1 MIIYEN
7 KGYETRSD
15 KPNEN
20 WLADYPDLPQPLFVV
35 PDGSELAQKII
46 ENCPYYDFVVQDG
59 RLTDIT
65 PTERPEPEPEPPSEL
80 EQLKQQ
86 NKQLTAQVDSLSAQL
101 TDTQLALC
109 DVYEQILLATAQID

>member
-20 WLADYPDLPQPLFVV
+20 WMADYPELPQPLFVV

-46 ENCPYYDFVVQDG
+46 ENYPYYDFVVQDG
-59 RLTDIT
+59 QLVDIT
-65 PTERPEPEPEPPSEL
+65 PTERPGPEPEPPSEL
-80 EQLKQQ
+80 ESLQQ
-86 NKQLTAQVDSLSAQL
+86 AVAELS
-101 TDTQLALC
+101 
-109 DVYEQILLATAQID
+109 ILMAGVMTNNVQ